1 MYLSNPNII
10 RYNYSKKK
18 KSLVPMFIFITFCL
32 ILQFIS
38 TFRSIQALFKN
49 SIQLFTKDFKTQF
62 MKNTFIYHIAD
73 FLSAYQPFSM
83 LTSVELQTIASTIKI
98 INIEKNN
105 SLFEINDVLHD
116 SFYIVASGTITLTVI
131 SDAEETLLNKC
142 YTGDIFG
149 LRPFFAKNNY
159 QMTAKARE
167 ESIIYAIP
175 IATFRPFV
183 NQNSEI
189 LNFLLESFAVNTKSS
204 LDRTSSGKSISD
216 PANYNENQ
224 SSDVLFFQN
233 LNYNKV
239 PLCVNPSQTIQDV
252 ARLMTDNLLDNALI
266 IQNNHP
272 IGIVTDSDFRSKVA
286 TGKLS
291 ITATIDALM
300 SAPVITVA
308 ENISVAEAQLI
319 LLKHQVSHLC
329 VTYDGTNNSHI
340 KGIISEHDI
349 VVSQANNPGV
359 LIKEIKKSQ
368 NGKELKQVR
377 NKLTDIIQSS
387 LEKNIPLTHINAICT
402 EITFAISKR
411 AVELAILELGSPPT
425 DFAWLSI
432 GSQGRKEQLLLTSQD
447 SILIFDDVKEDRH
460 RDVKDYFLKLSKKVV
475 ALLEKVGYPE
485 SKNGTMASTIFW
497 CKSLTDWSKQY
508 NNWMN
513 TPIETK
519 DEIISIFFDY
529 ELVFGS
535 QKIEDTLT
543 DLIVKNSKNN
553 VLFFDFLGN
562 DTLKKPA
569 PLNFFKKF
577 TVEEE
582 GIHKGKF
589 DIKTKALQPL
599 IDSARLFVL
608 QMNIKGVNS
617 TYLRF
622 KQLAIIDTKHS
633 EIYLNCAEAFLI
645 LSKFRTLE
653 GLKNDSDGQYIN
665 LDELSKIDK
674 EKLKNAL
681 SPMREMEELIKS
693 RFQLTQFS

>member
-1 MYLSNPNII
+1 MS
-10 RYNYSKKK
+10 
-18 KSLVPMFIFITFCL
+18 
-32 ILQFIS
+32 
-38 TFRSIQALFKN
+38 
-49 SIQLFTKDFKTQF
+49 
-62 MKNTFIYHIAD
+62 NTFVYHIAD
-73 FLSAYQPFSM
+73 FLKEHQPFS
-83 LTSVELQTIASTIKI
+83 LLSNDDLVTIATAVKI
-98 INIEKNN
+98 LNIEKN
-105 SLFEINDVLHD
+105 STLFEINDVLHD

-142 YTGDIFG
+142 YVGDIFG

-175 IATFRPFV
+175 IATFRPFL

-189 LNFLLESFAVNTKSS
+189 SNYLLESFAVNTKSS
-204 LDRTSSGKSISD
+204 LDRTSSGKSLSD
-216 PANYNENQ
+216 PTNYSENQ
-224 SSDVLFFQN
+224 SSDVLYFQT
-233 LNYNKV
+233 LNYNRT
-239 PLCVNPSQTIQDV
+239 PLTVILSQTIQEV
-252 ARLMTDNLLDNALI
+252 AKLMTDNLLDNALI

-286 TGKLS
+286 TGKLA
-291 ITATIDALM
+291 ITNKIEALM
-300 SAPVITVA
+300 SSPVITVA
-308 ENISVAEAQLI
+308 ENISVAESQLM

-368 NGKELKQVR
+368 NAKDLKQVR
-377 NKLTDIIQSS
+377 SKLTDIIQAS
-387 LEKNIPLTHINAICT
+387 LEKNIPLTHINAISS
-402 EITFAISKR
+402 EITLAISRR
-411 AVELAILELGSPPT
+411 AVELAILDLGSPPT

-447 SILIFDDVKEDRH
+447 SILIFDDVKEEKY
-460 RDVKDYFLKLSKKVV
+460 RDVKDYFIKLSKKVV
-475 ALLEKVGYPE
+475 AVLEKVGYPE

-497 CKSLTDWSKQY
+497 CKSMTDWAKQY

-513 TPIETK
+513 TPIENK
-519 DEIISIFFDY
+519 EEIISIFFDY
-529 ELVFGS
+529 ELVYGS

-543 DLIVKNSKNN
+543 ELIFKNTKNN

-577 TVEEE
+577 NTEED
-582 GIHKGKF
+582 GINKGKF

-599 IDSARLFVL
+599 IDAARLFVL
-608 QMNIKGVNS
+608 SMNIKGINS

-622 KQLAIIDTKHS
+622 KQLAITDTKHS
-633 EIYLNCAEAFLI
+633 EEYLNCAEAFLI

-653 GLKNDSDGQYIN
+653 GLNNDTDGQFIN
-665 LDELSKIDK
+665 LEELSKIDK
-674 EKLKNAL
+674 EKLKNSLA
-681 SPMREMEELIKS
+681 PMRELEELIKS

>member
-1 MYLSNPNII
+1 M
-10 RYNYSKKK
+10 
-18 KSLVPMFIFITFCL
+18 
-32 ILQFIS
+32 Q
-38 TFRSIQALFKN
+38 N
-49 SIQLFTKDFKTQF
+49 SFS
-62 MKNTFIYHIAD
+62 YHIAD
-73 FLSAYQPFSM
+73 FLKEYQPFS
-83 LTSVELQTIASTIKI
+83 LLSDADLLTIAATVKI
-98 INIEKNN
+98 LNLEKNN

-116 SFYIVASGTITLTVI
+116 SFYIVASGTMTLTII

-175 IATFRPFV
+175 IVSFKPFV
-183 NQNSEI
+183 NQNADI

-204 LDRTSSGKSISD
+204 LGRLTNATTISD
-216 PANYNENQ
+216 PTSYNENQ
-224 SSDVLFFQN
+224 SGDVLFFQT

-239 PLCVNPSQTIQDV
+239 PLCVTTSHTIQQV
-252 ARLMTDNLLDNALI
+252 AQLMTDNLLDNALI
-266 IQNNHP
+266 VQNNHP
-272 IGIVTDSDFRSKVA
+272 IGIVTDSDFRSKIA
-286 TGKLS
+286 TGKLALS
-291 ITATIDALM
+291 SKIDALM
-300 SAPVITVA
+300 SAPVISVA
-308 ENISVAEAQLI
+308 ENISVAEAQLM

-329 VTYDGTNNSHI
+329 VTFDGTNNSHI
-340 KGIISEHDI
+340 KGVISEHDI

-368 NGKELKQVR
+368 NGKDLKQVR
-377 NKLTDIIQSS
+377 TKLTDIIQSS
-387 LEKNIPLTHINAICT
+387 LEKNIPLTHINAISS
-402 EITFAISKR
+402 EITLAISKR

-425 DFAWLSI
+425 EFAWLSI

-447 SILIFDDVKEDRH
+447 SILIFNDVKEENY
-460 RDVKDYFLKLSKKVV
+460 RDVKDYFLKLAKKVV
-475 ALLEKVGYPE
+475 VLLEKVGYPE

-519 DEIISIFFDY
+519 DEIVSIFFDL

-543 DLIVKNSKNN
+543 ELIYKNTKNN
-553 VLFFDFLGN
+553 TLFFDFLGN

-569 PLNFFKKF
+569 PLTFFKKF
-577 TVEEE
+577 NTEEE
-582 GIHKGKF
+582 GVHKGKF

-599 IDSARLFVL
+599 TDAARLL
-608 QMNIKGVNS
+608 TLHMNIRGINS

-622 KQLAIIDTKHS
+622 KQLAITDTKHA
-633 EIYLNCAEAFLI
+633 EEYLNGAEAFLI

-653 GLKNDSDGQYIN
+653 GLKNDSDGQFIN
-665 LDELSKIDK
+665 LEELTKIDK

-681 SPMREMEELIKS
+681 APMRELEELIKS